1 MVKVLRIIVGYK
13 SSYGFMPVFKDSS
26 FILVLIVEKLWEY
39 FEVFPLNR
47 VKCYQNY
54 RTRSYVDPQL

>member
-1 MVKVLRIIVGYK
+1 ML
-13 SSYGFMPVFKDSS
+13 VFKDSS
-26 FILVLIVEKLWEY
+26 FILVLVAEKLWKY

-47 VKCYQNY
+47 VTCSQNF

>member
-1 MVKVLRIIVGYK
+1 MVKILRIIVGYK

-39 FEVFPLNR
+39 FEVFP
-47 VKCYQNY
+47 
-54 RTRSYVDPQL
+54 QL